1 MYCDVDNYNYI
12 KDLDDNIR
20 KKISD
25 HYPLYIRI
33 KLFEKID

>member
-1 MYCDVDNYNYI
+1 MYCEVDNYNYI
-12 KDLDDNIR
+12 KDLDDKIR

-33 KLFEKID
+33 KL